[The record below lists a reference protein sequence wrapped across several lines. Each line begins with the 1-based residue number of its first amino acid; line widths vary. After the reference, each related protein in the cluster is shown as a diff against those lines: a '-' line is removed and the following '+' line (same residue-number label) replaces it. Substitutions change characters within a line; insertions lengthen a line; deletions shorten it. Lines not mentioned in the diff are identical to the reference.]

1 MIDLG
6 PLIHEELVRRVP
18 RIDFE
23 PAPWQDVLRR
33 AGELSRRRQRRI
45 AFAVVVAVTLGALAT
60 GPLGGAVIRAAG
72 GFSAWLSGTP
82 GTPAGRD
89 AQEMF
94 ETANNRSLS
103 PFPGNPQLHEL
114 LHVTLDGRRFSLYGF
129 ETRQVVCLRV
139 AVRAPEGAGPQAA
152 CVARADLRRSG
163 DLVLPVKANLS
174 VGQLGRVQTAPSQGQ
189 TVPKYLLTF
198 GIAAAG
204 VTRVTV
210 ESDGGASAAVVRN
223 RAFLHV
229 FKPGRRGNWA
239 RKIVARVAAGRRT
252 VVPISV
258 QVSGQPSLRTRL
270 RPRGPAVVERTVRN
284 GTIGWFVRREPR
296 GLSVDEAHVSLPRC
310 CPSFVRVLE
319 PDPQDFLRLLVSDRT
334 IIEMPFKAPKPNVG
348 PGEHQICLGIVTHG
362 SAAANCRTIEQLFRD
377 RPWDLSWGFSG
388 AGQQIWMVEGLV
400 SDDVARIEVF
410 LGTGVHWQAPLRDNA
425 TFFRVPRAKF
435 PARIVA
441 YDRDGRVIAVQTIR
455 GG

>member
-1 MIDLG
+1 MIDVE

-72 GFSAWLSGTP
+72 GFSVWLSGTP
-82 GTPAGRD
+82 GTPAGGEV
-89 AQEMF
+89 QQMF
-94 ETANNRSLS
+94 EAANDRSLS

-139 AVRAPEGAGPQAA
+139 AVRALEGAGPQAA

-163 DLVLPVKANLS
+163 DLVLPVKANLI
-174 VGQLGRVQTAPSQGQ
+174 VGHAGPVQRTASQPR
-189 TVPKYLLTF
+189 TVPRYLLTF
-198 GIAAAG
+198 GIAAAE

-210 ESDGGASAAVVRN
+210 QSDGGTSAAVVRN

-229 FKPGRRGNWA
+229 FRPGRRGNWA
-239 RKIVARVAAGRRT
+239 RKIVARAANGRRT

-258 QVSGQPSLRTRL
+258 NVSGQPSLRTGL
-270 RPRGPAVVERTVRN
+270 HPRGPAAAERTVRN
-284 GTIGWFVRREPR
+284 GTIGWFVRREQR
-296 GLSVDEAHVSLPRC
+296 GLSVDEAHVRIPRC

-319 PDPQDFLRLLVSDRT
+319 PDPKDFLRILVSDRT
-334 IIEMPFKAPKPNVG
+334 IIDTPSTLPKPKVQ
-348 PGEHQICLGIVTHG
+348 PGEHRICVGIVTYG
-362 SAAANCRTIEQLFRD
+362 SAATGCRTIEELFRD

-425 TFFRVPRAKF
+425 TIFRVPRAKF

-441 YDRDGRVIAVQTIR
+441 YDRDGRVIAVRTIR